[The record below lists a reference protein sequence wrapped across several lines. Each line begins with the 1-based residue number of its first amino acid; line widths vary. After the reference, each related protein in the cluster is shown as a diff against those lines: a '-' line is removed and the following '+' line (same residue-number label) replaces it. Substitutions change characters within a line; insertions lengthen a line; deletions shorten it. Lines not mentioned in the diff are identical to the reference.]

1 MTDPNIQPQ
10 EDKGILKDFLDAVKS
25 IPSGIAKTFTGY
37 ATTIPSAV
45 VQSETARVSRGKAVV
60 TPEVSKLA
68 LDEQGQRVSATQAAT
83 EGVGQTSEAL
93 VIPYRE
99 FVARPLSTAL
109 LASNPDYRRDVESFT
124 GDASLA
130 NPELWG
136 LAWRN
141 AQFVSP
147 GQATVGFI
155 GGKIDGQQGTDK
167 IDWTK
172 QNEVK
177 DYFSRGPQKYVSFG
191 IDVTTSL
198 FLDPLYLTGRAAGAA
213 RRKFISQP
221 VTTKSMPGLVKQID
235 EGVTGKQNGVR
246 ANINFIKENVNNP
259 KAIETS
265 KLVATS
271 RDAKEMTKVLQQA
284 GRLAIETGDDAYIG
298 DVFKLG
304 IGYEPAREAL
314 LEKSPQLVANI
325 EKLQSRK
332 KIIDDYLNSKD
343 VIPDLSNPGFNA
355 PLAIKGNT
363 FLKKMR
369 PKEAE
374 LLDSEIKLANQEY
387 DFVYRLASTE
397 DDSIVGAFQAQTW
410 SPIARV
416 ELASVKNSLKFSES
430 FFSATNESNG
440 VKVLRWFN
448 PSMPLRERA
457 ANIARISGVVSDR
470 ARFEA
475 RARVAQLG
483 RKAGLSAKAQ
493 GAWYNTFFTT
503 TNKAEQFK
511 WFDALEDATVV
522 GTITKRMTDKG
533 IKLSAD
539 EVRIVEQVGLQI
551 AKKSRKFK
559 RNMLVRA
566 IDTNYSID
574 DGYGNPITLEFLKNY
589 VDDIA
594 QEIAANNRKVKPDA
608 ADYENARRMAKD
620 LLNNV
625 PTTETQI
632 PTLHIS
638 MDADVF
644 DDIIKENVDLIKL
657 IIDDIR
663 LSPEDYAGKSPEAV
677 VEDILENRL
686 REFTSEQDRFSKL
699 KSKAIY
705 SSDIAENGLTNLYS
719 LIWKPTTLMSFKYTS
734 RTVTEGWLRTYAVAG
749 EYARNSGIG
758 FSEVIGGVFEK
769 GIIKRAIDNKKTKAR
784 AEEANRLL
792 NSQVGE
798 TLNKEVKKQEREIAN
813 LIFSASDGF
822 VASVSDVSK
831 YISLVEGRYGS
842 LPPAQRTPFTNNI
855 LREFRS
861 IPQRFADT
869 RGLEDAD
876 SVELF
881 NALASGN
888 LELANAILI
897 SSKNEAAVF
906 KTLTLVQ
913 KRLRLQA
920 DRLEGIANNWDFDNQ
935 PTRLQSYV
943 TGAIDAMK
951 NVDDSIQNIA
961 QAVITRSSI
970 RNQLQ
975 DLIANRS
982 LMGKIKASGQEEFEI
997 IPGLKMSG
1005 YREGVIGQIMSGEI
1019 SAANNNVRTI
1029 LDSTRLVDSRYIR
1042 ANTKETIIPPT
1053 DPNWAQAAADFAN
1066 RHMNDAVARRF
1077 MTGES
1082 TESIVKWAR
1091 SNAQDAKDWRA
1102 LKRFDFDR
1110 YRVAGIKDP
1119 LRRFVEEISVLVNNI
1134 LPRVGIDG
1142 EIVRP
1147 LTDDAGKLI
1156 LDDNGNIIP
1165 GLRQLAYDGKLTPED
1180 MLMIPE
1186 KQRASVVG
1194 NTILENIEGN
1204 TLVSGWK
1211 SLIDKIFKVISTG
1224 PEDLL
1229 VRQPFYNMV
1238 YKAEG
1243 KRQARLLQSQG
1254 YSVEEIE
1261 RRLPEIQTNAHK
1273 FAYKML
1279 MEQLYSIER
1288 YTDPGHL
1295 LRFISPFY
1303 MAKQNSNRFWFG
1315 YAIRNPQAASRYFLI
1330 YQAPSRVFSVEDEDG
1345 REVKTVNP
1353 FDAQDLSIKVTVPA
1367 GVARFFGKDI
1377 NEDVILSTPLSSF
1390 DLINNGYLPF
1400 VPEAGGPVVDVVAGS
1415 VLNFASGKDYD
1426 PELFLTSMG
1435 FDPEFLRKKLFP
1447 YYKSQE
1453 GLSKGDI
1460 LLSIAIQPNSWM
1472 RSLAASNIPVVSNI
1486 LGIIDPNANDRF
1498 NRRVVR
1504 AYEDLYAEWDTE
1516 RFLENPTN
1524 PAPLTDEVRAELLAR
1539 ATAAATQ
1546 MSFAEAIFSGLGY
1559 VAAPKFVTKQEE
1571 LRKDLRL
1578 YQQEAIAKGGTADD
1592 GLYKFIKEYG
1602 LQRASVAQFTPR
1614 EANPY
1619 GFLSTP
1625 QTVNNLRKYSNS
1637 FGNAFDTVGE
1647 TKVAG
1652 AMLNA
1657 GDPVKDFSI
1666 VANTKLYSSGA
1677 SGIGN
1682 VKNKLND
1689 PAALKRELEINQGYK
1704 MQFAYKDYY
1713 DAAVAAGTMT
1723 QKQADA
1729 GYRAA
1734 KEYIG
1739 RNYPAY
1745 KAESGQFNT
1754 QKAQNN
1760 VIAIFKFIENP
1771 EYVND
1776 VVKNNKL
1783 QGAVYQYM
1791 VKRRELVQERLNID
1805 ANPDAAIDSGKF
1817 DVVNNKRN
1825 QLVNSIIA
1833 EVPEFADFYKY
1844 YLENDPL
1851 SYSGK
1856 IARLK

>member
-1 MTDPNIQPQ
+1 MSNPAQQPK
-10 EDKGILKDFLDAVKS
+10 EDGGILKGFLDAVKTL
-25 IPSGIAKTFTGY
+25 PSGILKTFTGY

-68 LDEQGQRVSATQAAT
+68 LNEQGQRVSATEAAT
-83 EGVGQTSEAL
+83 QGIGEASEAFVL
-93 VIPYRE
+93 PYRE
-99 FVARPLSTAL
+99 FVARPLSTAF
-109 LASNPDYRRDVESFT
+109 LAANQDYRQDVSALT
-124 GDASLA
+124 GTTDFLDADT
-130 NPELWG
+130 WG
-136 LAWRN
+136 MAWKN
-141 AQFVSP
+141 AQIVSP
-147 GQATVGFI
+147 GQAIVGFV
-155 GGKIDGQQGTDK
+155 GDKVSGQQGTDK

-172 QNEVK
+172 ENDVK
-177 DYFSRGPQKYVSFG
+177 DYFSRGPQKYISFG
-191 IDVTTSL
+191 IDTTTSL
-198 FLDPLYLTGRAAGAA
+198 FLDPAYLLGRAAGSA
-213 RRKFISQP
+213 RRAFISQP
-221 VTTKSMPGLVKQID
+221 VTTKSMPKLVKQID
-235 EGVTGKQNGVR
+235 EGVAGKENSVR
-246 ANINFIKENVNNP
+246 ANINYIKENVNNAD
-259 KAIETS
+259 AIES
-265 KLVATS
+265 LKVVANS
-271 RDAKEMTKVLQQA
+271 RDASEMTKVLQQA
-284 GRLAIETGDDAYIG
+284 GRLAIQTGDDAYIG

-314 LEKSPQLVANI
+314 LNKSPELVANI
-325 EKLQSRK
+325 EKLQGRK
-332 KIIDDYLNSKD
+332 KLVDDYLNSKD
-343 VIPDLSNPGFNA
+343 AVPDLSNPGFNA
-355 PLAIKGNT
+355 PLAIKGNA
-363 FLKKMR
+363 FLRKMR
-369 PKEAE
+369 PKESE

-387 DFVYRLASTE
+387 DFVYRAASSE

-410 SPIARV
+410 SPIARI
-416 ELASVKNSLKFSES
+416 ELASVKNSLKFSDS
-430 FFSATNESNG
+430 FWNVTNDVNG
-440 VKVLRWFN
+440 VRVLRWFN
-448 PSMPLRERA
+448 PSMPLRERPA
-457 ANIARISGVVSDR
+457 GLARISGIVSDR

-483 RKAGLSAKAQ
+483 KKAGLSAKAQ
-493 GAWYNTFFTT
+493 RAWYNTFFTT
-503 TNKAEQFK
+503 NNKAEQFK

-522 GTITKRMTDKG
+522 GTITKRMSDKG
-533 IKLSAD
+533 VKLSGD

-551 AKKSRKFK
+551 AQKSRKFK
-559 RNMLVRA
+559 RNMLIRA
-566 IDTNYSID
+566 IDTNYTID

-589 VDDIA
+589 IDDIA
-594 QEIAANNRKVKPDA
+594 QEVAANSRKVKPDA
-608 ADYENARRMAKD
+608 ADYENARRIAKD
-620 LLNNV
+620 LLSDI

-663 LSPEDYAGKSPEAV
+663 LNPEDYAGRSPEEV
-677 VEDILENRL
+677 VGDILENRL
-686 REFTSEQDRFSKL
+686 REFSAEQTGFQ
-699 KSKAIY
+699 KAKAKAVY
-705 SSDIAENGLTNLYS
+705 AVDIADNGLTNLYS

-734 RTVTEGWLRTYAVAG
+734 RNVTEGWLRSYAVAA
-749 EYARNSGIG
+749 EYARDSKIG
-758 FSEVIGGVFEK
+758 FSEVVGGFFEK
-769 GIIKRAIDNKKTKAR
+769 GIIKRAIDNKATKAR
-784 AEEANRLL
+784 AEEANKLL
-792 NSQVGE
+792 NSKVGE
-798 TLNKEVKKQEREIAN
+798 TLNRDLKRQEREIAN

-822 VASVSDVSK
+822 VASVSDVAK
-831 YISLVEGRYGS
+831 YASLVEGRYGS
-842 LPPAQRTPFTNNI
+842 LPPAQRTLFTDNI

-869 RGLEDAD
+869 RGLKDAD

-897 SSKNEAAVF
+897 SSQNEAAVF
-906 KTLTLVQ
+906 KTLALVQ

-920 DRLEGIANNWDFDNQ
+920 DRLEGIANNWDFKNQ

-943 TGAIDAMK
+943 TGTIDAIK

-961 QAVITRSSI
+961 QAVITRSSV
-970 RNQLQ
+970 RNKLET
-975 DLIANRS
+975 LIADRS
-982 LMGKIKASGQEEFEI
+982 LLGKIKTSGQQEFEI

-1005 YREGVIGQIMSGEI
+1005 FRQGVIGQIMDGEI

-1029 LDSTRLVDSRYIR
+1029 LDSTRLVDSKYIK

-1066 RHMNDAVARRF
+1066 RHMNDTVARRF
-1077 MTGES
+1077 MAGES
-1082 TESIVKWAR
+1082 VESIVKWAR
-1091 SNAQDAKDWRA
+1091 SNATDAKNWRA
-1102 LKRFDFDR
+1102 QKRFDFDR
-1110 YRVAGIKDP
+1110 YRVVGIKDP

-1134 LPRVGIDG
+1134 APRVGIDG
-1142 EIVRP
+1142 EIIRP
-1147 LTDDAGKLI
+1147 LTDDAGNLI
-1156 LDDNGNIIP
+1156 LDDAGNIIP
-1165 GLRQLAYDGKLTPED
+1165 GLRQLAYDGKLTPAD
-1180 MLMIPE
+1180 MLTIPE

-1194 NTILENIEGN
+1194 NTILENVEGN

-1211 SLIDKIFKVISTG
+1211 GFIDKVFKYIGTL
-1224 PEDLL
+1224 PEDNL
-1229 VRQPFYNMV
+1229 VRHPFYNML

-1243 KRQARLLQSQG
+1243 RRQAKLLQAQG
-1254 YSVEEIE
+1254 YSVADIE
-1261 RRLPEIQTNAHK
+1261 SRLPEIQTNAHK

-1279 MEQLYSIER
+1279 MERLYSIER
-1288 YTDPGHL
+1288 YTDPGYT
-1295 LRFISPFY
+1295 LRYISPFY

-1345 REVKTVNP
+1345 RQVRTVNP
-1353 FDAQDLSIKVTVPA
+1353 FDAQDLSIKVTLPT
-1367 GVARFFGKDI
+1367 GVAKFFGKDI
-1377 NEDVILSTPLSSF
+1377 NEGVLLSTPLSSF

-1400 VPEAGGPVVDVVAGS
+1400 LPEAGGPIVDVTAGS
-1415 VLNFASGKDYD
+1415 ILNFASGKDYD
-1426 PELFLTSMG
+1426 PELFLASMG
-1435 FDPEFLRKKLFP
+1435 FDPEFMRKKLFP

-1453 GLSKGDI
+1453 GMSSGDV

-1472 RSLAASNIPVVSNI
+1472 RSLAASNIPVVSN
-1486 LGIIDPNANDRF
+1486 LFGIADPNANDRF
-1498 NRRVVR
+1498 NRRVVK
-1504 AYEDLYAEWDTE
+1504 AYEDLYADWDTQ
-1516 RFLENPTN
+1516 RYLDNPTN
-1524 PAPLTDEVRAELLAR
+1524 PEPLTDEIRAELLAR

-1571 LRKDLRL
+1571 MRKDLRL

-1592 GLYKFIKEYG
+1592 GLYRFIKEYG

-1625 QTVNNLRKYSNS
+1625 QTVNNLQKYSKS
-1637 FGNAFDTVGE
+1637 FGNAYDTVGE

-1657 GDPVKDFSI
+1657 GDPVKDFSV
-1666 VANTKLYSSGA
+1666 VANTKLYSSSA

-1689 PAALKRELEINQGYK
+1689 RDALKRELEINQGYK

-1713 DAAVAAGTMT
+1713 DAAVAAGAMT
-1723 QKQADA
+1723 QKEADA
-1729 GYRAA
+1729 GYKAA
-1734 KEYIG
+1734 KQDIG
-1739 RNYPAY
+1739 RNYPAW
-1745 KAESGQFNT
+1745 KAESGEFNI
-1754 QKAQNN
+1754 QKANNN

-1791 VKRRELVQERLNID
+1791 VERRALVQERLNID
-1805 ANPDAAIDSGKF
+1805 ANPDATIDSAKF

-1833 EVPEFADFYKY
+1833 EVPEFANFYKY

>member
-1 MTDPNIQPQ
+1 MSNTAPQPE
-10 EDKGILKDFLDAVKS
+10 EDKGILKGLLDAVKEL
-25 IPSGIAKTFTGY
+25 PTGILKSFTGY

-45 VQSETARVSRGKAVV
+45 TQAETARVSRGRAVV

-68 LDEQGQRVSATQAAT
+68 LDEQGQRVSATQAAVQ
-83 EGVGQTSEAL
+83 GIAGTSEAL
-93 VIPYRE
+93 VTPYRE
-99 FVARPLSTAL
+99 FVARPLSTAF
-109 LASNPDYRRDVESFT
+109 LAANADYRDDVSALTGDNDFLNPD
-124 GDASLA
+124 
-130 NPELWG
+130 LWG
-136 LAWRN
+136 FAWKN
-141 AQFVSP
+141 AKFVSP
-147 GQATVGFI
+147 GQSIVGAV
-155 GGKIDGQQGTDK
+155 GAVVDGNQGTDK
-167 IDWTK
+167 INWT
-172 QNEVK
+172 NDVEVK

-198 FLDPLYLTGRAAGAA
+198 FLDPLYIIGRGASTA
-213 RRKFISQP
+213 RRAFVSQP
-221 VTTKSMPGLVKQID
+221 VTTKSLPKLVKQID
-235 EGVTGKQNGVR
+235 DGVAGTQNGVR
-246 ANINFIKENVNNP
+246 ANINYIKENVNNP
-259 KAIETS
+259 DAIES
-265 KLVATS
+265 LKVVANS
-271 RDAKEMTKVLQQA
+271 RDASEMTKVLQQA
-284 GRLAIETGDDAYIG
+284 ARLAIQTGDDAYIG

-314 LEKSPQLVANI
+314 LEKSPEIVALI

-332 KIIDDYLNSKD
+332 KLVDDYLNSKD

-355 PLAIKGNT
+355 PLAIKGNI

-369 PKEAE
+369 PKESE

-387 DFVYRLASTE
+387 DFTYRVASAE

-410 SPIARV
+410 SPIARL
-416 ELASVKNSLKFSES
+416 ELNSIKNSLKFSDS
-430 FFSATNESNG
+430 FWGVTNEKNG
-440 VKVLRWFN
+440 VRVLRWFN
-448 PSMPLRERA
+448 PSMPLRERPA
-457 ANIARISGVVSDR
+457 GIARISGIVSDR
-470 ARFEA
+470 ARLEA

-483 RKAGLSAKAQ
+483 KKAGLSANAQ
-493 GAWYNTFFTT
+493 RAWYNTFFTT
-503 TNKAEQFK
+503 GNKAEQFK

-522 GTITKRMTDKG
+522 GTITKRMADKG
-533 IKLSAD
+533 IKLSGD
-539 EVRIVEQVGLQI
+539 EIRIIEQVGLQI

-559 RNMLVRA
+559 RNMLVRS
-566 IDTNYSID
+566 IDTNYTID

-589 VDDIA
+589 IDDIA
-594 QEIAANNRKVKPDA
+594 QEIAGRNAKTKPDA
-608 ADYENARRMAKD
+608 ADYDSAKKIAKD
-620 LLNNV
+620 LLSDV

-632 PTLHIS
+632 PTLHIA
-638 MDADVF
+638 MDSDVF

-657 IIDDIR
+657 IVDDIR
-663 LSPEDYAGKSPEAV
+663 LNPEDYAGKSPEAV

-686 REFTSEQDRFSKL
+686 REFSSDESTWNKV
-699 KSKAIY
+699 KSKATYGI
-705 SSDIAENGLTNLYS
+705 DIADNGLTNLYS

-734 RTVTEGWLRTYAVAG
+734 RNVTEGWLRSYAVAA
-749 EYARNSGIG
+749 EYARDTGIG
-758 FSEVIGGVFEK
+758 FSEVASGFREK
-769 GIIKRAIDNKKTKAR
+769 GIVKRAIDNKATKAR
-784 AEEANRLL
+784 AQEADKIL
-792 NSQVGE
+792 NSVIGD
-798 TLNKEVKKQEREIAN
+798 TLNKDLKKQEREIAN

-822 VASVSDVSK
+822 VANISDVSK
-831 YISLVEGRYGS
+831 YVSLVEAGYGS
-842 LPPAQRTPFTNNI
+842 LPPVQRTLFIQNI

-869 RGLEDAD
+869 RGLKDDD

-897 SSKNEAAVF
+897 SSKNEQAVF
-906 KTLTLVQ
+906 KTLTVIQ
-913 KRLRLQA
+913 RKLREQV
-920 DRLEGIANNWDFDNQ
+920 DRLEGAVNSWDFKNQ
-935 PTRLQSYV
+935 PVRLQSYV
-943 TGAIDAMK
+943 TGTIDSIK
-951 NVDDSIQNIA
+951 GIDDSIQNIA
-961 QAVITRSSI
+961 QAVVTRASVRNKLDELITTRS
-970 RNQLQ
+970 LF
-975 DLIANRS
+975 NR
-982 LMGKIKASGQEEFEI
+982 LKKSGQEEFEI

-1005 YREGVIGQIMSGEI
+1005 FREGVIGQIMNGEI

-1066 RHMNDAVARRF
+1066 RHVNDTVARRF
-1077 MTGES
+1077 MAGES
-1082 TESIVKWAR
+1082 VESIVKWAR

-1102 LKRFDFDR
+1102 QKRFDFDR
-1110 YRVAGIKDP
+1110 YRVVGIKDP

-1134 LPRVGIDG
+1134 TPRVGIDG
-1142 EIVRP
+1142 EIIRP

-1180 MLMIPE
+1180 MLTIPE

-1194 NTILENIEGN
+1194 NTILENVEAN
-1204 TLVSGWK
+1204 TIVNGWK
-1211 SLIDKIFKVISTG
+1211 GFIDKVFKYIGTL
-1224 PEDLL
+1224 PEDNL
-1229 VRQPFYNMV
+1229 VRHPFYNML

-1243 KRQARLLQSQG
+1243 RRQAKLLQSQG
-1254 YSVEEIE
+1254 YSVEDIE
-1261 RRLPEIQTNAHK
+1261 RKLPEIQMNSHK
-1273 FAYKML
+1273 FAYKLL
-1279 MEQLYSIER
+1279 MERLYSIER
-1288 YTDPGHL
+1288 YTDPGYA
-1295 LRFISPFY
+1295 LRYISPFY

-1315 YAIRNPQAASRYFLI
+1315 YAMRNPQAASRYFLI
-1330 YQAPSRVFSVEDEDG
+1330 YQAPSRVFSVEDENG
-1345 REVKTVNP
+1345 RQVKTVNP
-1353 FDAQDLSIKVTVPA
+1353 FDAQDLSIKVTLPTA
-1367 GVARFFGKDI
+1367 VAKFFGKDI
-1377 NEDVILSTPLSSF
+1377 NKGVILSTPLSSF

-1400 VPEAGGPVVDVVAGS
+1400 LPEAGGPIVDVTAGS
-1415 VLNFASGKDYD
+1415 VLNFASGKSYD
-1426 PELFLTSMG
+1426 PELFLADMG

-1472 RSLAASNIPVVSNI
+1472 RSLAASNIPVVSN
-1486 LGIIDPNANDRF
+1486 LMGIIDPNANDRF
-1498 NRRVVR
+1498 NKRVVK
-1504 AYEDLYAEWDTE
+1504 AYEDIYADWDTE
-1516 RFLENPTN
+1516 RYLENPNN
-1524 PAPLTDEVRAELLAR
+1524 PTPLTNEVRAELLAK

-1571 LRKDLRL
+1571 MRKDLRL
-1578 YQQEAIAKGGTADD
+1578 YQQEAIANGGTADD

-1625 QTVNNLRKYSNS
+1625 QTVNNLNKYSVS
-1637 FGNAFDTVGE
+1637 FGNAYDDVGE

-1657 GDPVKDFSI
+1657 GDPVKDFSV
-1666 VANTKLYSSGA
+1666 VANTKLYSNSA

-1689 PAALKRELEINQGYK
+1689 PEALKRELEINQGFK

-1729 GYRAA
+1729 GYKAA

-1739 RNYPAY
+1739 KNYPAY
-1745 KAESGQFNT
+1745 KSESGQFNT
-1754 QKAQNN
+1754 QKAENN

-1791 VKRRELVQERLNID
+1791 VERIDLVSERLNID

-1817 DVVNNKRN
+1817 DGVNAKRN
-1825 QLVNSIIA
+1825 QIVNRIAA